1 MGIFKGAL
9 DMNDLIEERKQS
21 LIGIVQQLSQDPDV
35 IKETILLLQKL
46 YDTGIPE
53 TLADLNVAGGNK

>member
-1 MGIFKGAL
+1 MGMFKGAL
-9 DMNDLIEERKQS
+9 NMNDLIEERKQS

-53 TLADLNVAGGNK
+53 TLSDLNVAGGNK

>member
-1 MGIFKGAL
+1 
-9 DMNDLIEERKQS
+9 MNDLIEERKQS
-21 LIGIVQQLSQDPDV
+21 FIGIVQQLSQDPGV

-53 TLADLNVAGGNK
+53 TLSDLNVAGGNK

>member
-1 MGIFKGAL
+1 
-9 DMNDLIEERKQS
+9 MNDLIEERKQS

-53 TLADLNVAGGNK
+53 TLADVNVAGGNK